1 MSNAKTRISIEL
13 DGNPNPLQ
21 RIIRRLEQPE
31 FQSFSYEK
39 ADDGDTTTFTAVP
52 LGEIASIGLLYL
64 ESDQQVTI
72 RLDGQTDAGILIN
85 ADGFILLHD
94 VLIDAGAGASNL
106 SINNNSGVTAKITGM
121 GFGT

>member
-1 MSNAKTRISIEL
+1 MSNAKTRVSIEL

-21 RIIRRLEQPE
+21 RIVRRLEQPE
-31 FQSFSYEK
+31 FQSFNYEK
-39 ADDGDTTTFTAVP
+39 ANDGDTTTFSAVP

-72 RLDGQTDAGILIN
+72 RLDGQTDAGITIN
-85 ADGFILLHD
+85 ADGFVLLHD
-94 VLIDAGAGASNL
+94 VTIDSGAGASNL
-106 SINNNSGVTAKITGM
+106 SINNNSGVTAKILGM